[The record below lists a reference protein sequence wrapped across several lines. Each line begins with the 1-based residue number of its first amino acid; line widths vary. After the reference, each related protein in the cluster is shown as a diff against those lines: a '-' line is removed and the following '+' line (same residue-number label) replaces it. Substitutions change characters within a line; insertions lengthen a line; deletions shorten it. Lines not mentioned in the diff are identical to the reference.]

1 MFCPKCGAAIEG
13 DAKFCPNCGAS
24 IEAQAPQEAV
34 APAPQET
41 VTPAPQ
47 PQTGFNPA
55 GAQPQQGFNPAG
67 AQPQQGFNPNAAQ
80 PQQGFNPNGAQPQ
93 QGFNPN
99 AAQPQPGFNPNAAQP
114 QQGFN
119 PNTAQPQQGFN
130 PNGAQPGFNPAGQPM
145 QAAPKS
151 NFDFKKLL
159 KNKFFIGGLCAALAV
174 IVLLIVLAVM
184 PKKVDLNKYV
194 TIKTEGYSGAGTATA
209 KFDKKKFEADF
220 DGKIKLTKKGKAYF
234 TSEYGATYQALV
246 NSSVSDPY
254 VLMIEDYISGSLN
267 KDSALTNGD
276 TIKYKWDVD
285 KTKIEKLFK
294 VKVKCSTIE
303 HKVSGLKKVKTKDIK
318 KDLNVKFGGDDGEGY
333 AYFDSDED
341 YAYYFSFSKSKNL
354 KNGDEITVSLDKDQT
369 AQFIDEFKFLPKETE
384 FKVKVSGL
392 PKYIAKLSDI
402 TDDMMTALQKQT
414 QDEIT
419 AEFSSSDSTLQ
430 NVTYAGC
437 YLLTDKDS
445 DYEDNY
451 LYVVY
456 SATMT
461 PNDAS
466 IPAVTIYLPVRYT
479 DVQTDGEKL
488 VNIDNGYV
496 SGYSSYDDGSHWY
509 TSSGYFDGAEM
520 YKEIVTEHVDD
531 YNYEVSEGLTQFG
544 A

>member
-1 MFCPKCGAAIEG
+1 M
-13 DAKFCPNCGAS
+13 
-24 IEAQAPQEAV
+24 
-34 APAPQET
+34 
-41 VTPAPQ
+41 Q
-47 PQTGFNPA
+47 PLQ
-55 GAQPQQGFNPAG
+55 
-67 AQPQQGFNPNAAQ
+67 
-80 PQQGFNPNGAQPQ
+80 
-93 QGFNPN
+93 
-99 AAQPQPGFNPNAAQP
+99 
-114 QQGFN
+114 
-119 PNTAQPQQGFN
+119 
-130 PNGAQPGFNPAGQPM
+130 
-145 QAAPKS
+145 
-151 NFDFKKLL
+151 
-159 KNKFFIGGLCAALAV
+159 
-174 IVLLIVLAVM
+174 LIVLAVM

-194 TIKTEGYSGAGTATA
+194 TIKTEGYSGAGKATA

-220 DGKIKLTKKGKAYF
+220 DGKIKLTKRGKAYF

-294 VKVKCSTIE
+294 VKVKCSTVE

-318 KDLNVKFGGDDGEGY
+318 KDLNIKFEGEDGEGY
-333 AYFDSDED
+333 AYFDSDKE
-341 YAYYFSFSKSKNL
+341 YGIYFSLSKSKNL

-369 AQFIDEFKFLPKETE
+369 AQFIDKFKFLPKETE

-419 AEFSSSDSTLQ
+419 ADFSYSNGTLQ
-430 NVTYAGC
+430 NLTYAGC
-437 YLLTDKDS
+437 YLLTGKDS

-488 VNIDNGYV
+488 VNLNSGYV

-509 TSSGYFDGAEM
+509 TSKGYFDGAEM

-531 YNYEVSEGLTQFG
+531 YNYEVSDGLTQFG